1 MKKFICTLLF
11 LATSWVTGW
20 AADKLPSLCDEWNM
34 LMVYYP
40 EGFDHYRTKKIR
52 LTTDTIINDTSYVK
66 LQQGDGYIGALREDN
81 DANIFYIPA
90 QSTHEYLLYA
100 FHAHVGDVLSN
111 LWIGGNPA
119 YHPNI
124 DKITV
129 TDISNTTPRV
139 FTITLDY
146 TYGNDYQ
153 GKEIIE
159 WLEGIGLMEGPAGSD
174 CIPIDECGG
183 DAYQTLLCAY
193 KNGEQIYV
201 SDAGEK
207 YGCEYSA
214 NATTQQLLG
223 EWQVYRERVTG
234 TMWDNEGMPYTGSYT
249 HDVNMR
255 MLYVFTPDF
264 EYELQMDEASGV
276 VHYSDTRSYT
286 IEPLTA
292 DTWLLTINGAFD
304 MPKPSDPAI
313 SGRSP
318 ITIYKITENEME
330 WEYTYYS
337 GDEGSMT
344 YYQYVRRYQSNEQGV
359 ENVLSTS
366 SARKIL
372 RNNQILIL
380 RGEKTYT
387 LTGQQLK

>member
-1 MKKFICTLLF
+1 MKRGIVFF
-11 LATSWVTGW
+11 LYALTVIYIS
-20 AADKLPSLCDEWNM
+20 AADYLSRSFRWEVNISLEDGIHQTSTITIGKDTVINNNT
-34 LMVYYP
+34 
-40 EGFDHYRTKKIR
+40 YRLVNNYHPMRQLSDSILWYDR
-52 LTTDTIINDTSYVK
+52 I
-66 LQQGDGYIGALREDN
+66 
-81 DANIFYIPA
+81 A
-90 QSTHEYLLYA
+90 QKEILLYNFA
-100 FHAHVGDVLSN
+100 LQEGDSIEL
-111 LWIGGNPA
+111 IEDPFGGFPTRYAKVAKTEIITLADGRQARKIEYEQKYPA
-119 YHPNI
+119 PRE
-124 DKITV
+124 
-129 TDISNTTPRV
+129 TDIEYVGSLNGGILGV
-139 FTITLDY
+139 LNNSISEYQLIAFYDDDELVY
-146 TYGNDYQ
+146 TNQ
-153 GKEIIE
+153 K
-159 WLEGIGLMEGPAGSD
+159 
-174 CIPIDECGG
+174 
-183 DAYQTLLCAY
+183 
-193 KNGEQIYV
+193 
-201 SDAGEK
+201 
-207 YGCEYSA
+207 
-214 NATTQQLLG
+214 TTQQLLG

-234 TMWDNEGMPYTGSYT
+234 TMWDNEGTPYTGSYT

-286 IEPLTA
+286 IVPLTA
-292 DTWLLTINGAFD
+292 DTWLLTISGAFD

-344 YYQYVRRYQSNEQGV
+344 YYQYVRRYQSDEQGV

-380 RGEKTYT
+380 RGDHTYT

>member
-1 MKKFICTLLF
+1 MKRGIVFF
-11 LATSWVTGW
+11 LYALTVIYIS
-20 AADKLPSLCDEWNM
+20 AADYLSRSFRWEVNISLEDGIHQTSTITIGKDTVINNNT
-34 LMVYYP
+34 
-40 EGFDHYRTKKIR
+40 YRLVNNYHPMRQLSDSILWYDR
-52 LTTDTIINDTSYVK
+52 I
-66 LQQGDGYIGALREDN
+66 
-81 DANIFYIPA
+81 A
-90 QSTHEYLLYA
+90 QKEILLYNFA
-100 FHAHVGDVLSN
+100 LQEGDSIEL
-111 LWIGGNPA
+111 IEDPFGGFPTRYAKVAKTGIITLADGRQARKIEYEQKYPA
-119 YHPNI
+119 PRE
-124 DKITV
+124 
-129 TDISNTTPRV
+129 TDIEYVGSLNGGILGV
-139 FTITLDY
+139 LNNSISEYQLIAFYDDDELVY
-146 TYGNDYQ
+146 TNQ
-153 GKEIIE
+153 K
-159 WLEGIGLMEGPAGSD
+159 
-174 CIPIDECGG
+174 
-183 DAYQTLLCAY
+183 
-193 KNGEQIYV
+193 
-201 SDAGEK
+201 
-207 YGCEYSA
+207 
-214 NATTQQLLG
+214 TTQQLLG

-304 MPKPSDPAI
+304 TPKPSDPAI

-318 ITIYKITENEME
+318 ITIYKITENEIE

-344 YYQYVRRYQSNEQGV
+344 YYQYVRRYQSDEQGV

-380 RGEKTYT
+380 RGDKTYT

>member
-11 LATSWVTGW
+11 LATSWATGW
-20 AADKLPSLCDEWNM
+20 AADKLPSLSDEWNM

-40 EGFDHYRTKKIR
+40 EGFNHYRTKKIR

-139 FTITLDY
+139 FTITLDC
-146 TYGNDYQ
+146 TYENDYQ
-153 GKEIIE
+153 GQEIIE
-159 WLEGIGLMEGPAGSD
+159 WIEGIGLMEGPAGSD
-174 CIPIDECGG
+174 CIPIDGCCG

-201 SDAGEK
+201 SEEGEK
-207 YGCEYSA
+207 YGCEYYADPIYIELFNIPNMTEWDGIIGKDKATLADYNPLRSDEAITVLTGHDLMLWEQHYGQKEVQLFSIDNYSLVYSA
-214 NATTQQLLG
+214 FFSSSVLVPLNTPGAYIIVMKG
-223 EWQVYRERVTG
+223 
-234 TMWDNEGMPYTGSYT
+234 
-249 HDVNMR
+249 DVIQGIIIGR
-255 MLYVFTPDF
+255 IDF
-264 EYELQMDEASGV
+264 ETEQALNNVTY
-276 VHYSDTRSYT
+276 RS
-286 IEPLTA
+286 
-292 DTWLLTINGAFD
+292 
-304 MPKPSDPAI
+304 
-313 SGRSP
+313 
-318 ITIYKITENEME
+318 
-330 WEYTYYS
+330 
-337 GDEGSMT
+337 
-344 YYQYVRRYQSNEQGV
+344 
-359 ENVLSTS
+359 S

-380 RGEKTYT
+380 RGEKSYT